1 MKATTVYS
9 WTHGGQTH
17 YNHLH
22 VIFTLER
29 NCGDVFRVTSVSEVQ
44 PPWLFCQHDI
54 IRRRNI
60 SWRRRL
66 RRSSDSTRLKPFQ
79 TQLLRQSTDD
89 NDGGD
94 GGSCEEFGDNPEK
107 NTSVGWR
114 LEGEDKGTGGC
125 LSVATM

>member
-1 MKATTVYS
+1 MVV
-9 WTHGGQTH
+9 
-17 YNHLH
+17 L
-22 VIFTLER
+22 
-29 NCGDVFRVTSVSEVQ
+29 
-44 PPWLFCQHDI
+44 
-54 IRRRNI
+54 
-60 SWRRRL
+60 
-66 RRSSDSTRLKPFQ
+66 STRYGSSEGETFRGVGGFAAAPTRPKPFQ